1 MVEGCFCPLDRAPQS
16 PGYSSSFLRIF
27 LIPTPITLDRGL
39 ASCRVGLCCVGD
51 LSPGRQAARKGPG
64 LASLLPR
71 VGRAPAQSSPCHM
84 AGWHQWVQT
93 SLPCGCPAA
102 RQAAGRLFLG
112 LTLRVQTRGQ
122 SGHSLPPASKMP
134 GHGRRH
140 VGLHPPGQSL
150 GCSQSWRPG
159 KGVGQT
165 FSCG

>member
-1 MVEGCFCPLDRAPQS
+1 MVVGCFCPLDCAPQS
-16 PGYSSSFLRIF
+16 PGHSGSFLRIF
-27 LIPTPITLDRGL
+27 LIPAPITLDGGL

-51 LSPGRQAARKGPG
+51 PSPGRQAARKGPA

-71 VGRAPAQSSPCHM
+71 VGRAPVQSSPCHM

-93 SLPCGCPAA
+93 SPPRGCPAP
-102 RQAAGRLFLG
+102 RQASGPLFLG

-122 SGHSLPPASKMP
+122 SGHSLPPASKML

-140 VGLHPPGQSL
+140 VGLHPPGRPL